1 MPEKQVVLI
10 TGSSGMLGSDLVK
23 ELTGKH
29 EILGMDLADRSRLES
44 SSFLKADITKQ
55 EEISRIIT
63 DTGPGI
69 VVHTAAW
76 TDVDGCEL
84 DSKRAYSVNADGTEN
99 VAMACSK
106 TGAAMIYISTDF
118 VFDGKKGSPYKEED
132 RPNPLS
138 IYADSKFKGEEAVKR
153 LLKKYFILRTSW
165 LYGPNGK
172 NFVDTIIAKA
182 KENERL
188 KVVDDQVGSPTYT
201 ADLAGAIR
209 TFIDIMSS
217 APAKVTPGIYHVS
230 NSGSVSWYEYA
241 NMILSIAG
249 ISAKVDPISSDELGR
264 AAKRPAMSVLD
275 CSKFTALTGLN
286 MRSWDS
292 ALRDYLF

>member
-23 ELTGKH
+23 ELTGKY

-55 EEISRIIT
+55 EEVSRIIT
-63 DTGPGI
+63 NTRPGI

-84 DSKRAYSVNADGTEN
+84 DSKKAYSVNAAGTEN

-106 TGAAMIYISTDF
+106 AGAAMIYISTDF

-138 IYADSKFKGEEAVKR
+138 VYADSKFKGEEAVKR

-165 LYGPNGK
+165 LYGPNGN

-201 ADLAGAIR
+201 ADLAVAIR
-209 TFIDIMSS
+209 TFIDIISS
-217 APAKVTPGIYHVS
+217 ASAKVTPGIYHVS

-292 ALRDYLF
+292 ALRDYLL

>member
-23 ELTGKH
+23 ELTGKY

-55 EEISRIIT
+55 EEVSRIIT
-63 DTGPGI
+63 NTRPGI

-84 DSKRAYSVNADGTEN
+84 DSKKAYSVNAAGTEN

-106 TGAAMIYISTDF
+106 AGAAMIYISTDF

-138 IYADSKFKGEEAVKR
+138 VYADSKFKGEEAVKR

-165 LYGPNGK
+165 LYGPNGN

-209 TFIDIMSS
+209 TFIDIISS
-217 APAKVTPGIYHVS
+217 ASAKVTPGIYHVS

-292 ALRDYLF
+292 ALRDYLL